1 MSRLVV
7 VLIILILAGLACS
20 LSSDEEAATA
30 VPIIRTSTPTLIV
43 TRTLNVTPTAGI
55 TLQPTAEQ
63 FRTAVP
69 PATVT
74 NCTPRTDWVLY
85 TVKAGDTLGVIAQNV
100 GSTITDLTRANC
112 LPNPDSIVVGQQ
124 LRVPKLPASTPSGS
138 TTTGSTTTGSTTS
151 GSTTSGTGSTTSGST
166 SSGTG
171 STTTGSTTGG
181 DTSKAPKLTQNLAA
195 APVITLSAS
204 EVVTLQPSISLN
216 VGVVENADTVKY
228 FASDSVNLSGA
239 VNVGTDVDPFDGT
252 AITYTFNEFDSVLYF
267 YAEAAN
273 EFGTTRGAALKI
285 TYNPNYDPNPNDD
298 NDIVRAAP
306 YIGFDGSLYTLQEGA
321 TVTLSWTSAPTSAT
335 RVEFYLTPNGGGTP
349 SLLGTDTNPA
359 DGASISWAVP
369 QNVLGTLSATAIQG
383 SGIIKSSL
391 TSSVYSE

>member
-1 MSRLVV
+1 MPRLAV
-7 VLIILILAGLACS
+7 VLMMLLLAGLACS

-69 PATVT
+69 PATIV

-112 LPNPDSIVVGQQ
+112 LANPDSIVVGQQ
-124 LRVPKLPASTPSGS
+124 LRVPRLPASTTSGS
-138 TTTGSTTTGSTTS
+138 TTSGSTTSGSTTSGTGSTTS

-166 SSGTG
+166 TG
-171 STTTGSTTGG
+171 STTSG
-181 DTSKAPKLTQNLAA
+181 DTSKAPKLTQNLSA

-228 FASDSVNLSGA
+228 FASDAANLSGA

-273 EFGTTRGAALKI
+273 EFGTTRGTALKI

-298 NDIVRAAP
+298 NDIVRATP

-349 SLLGTDTNPA
+349 SLLGTDSNPA
-359 DGASISWAVP
+359 DGASISWTVP
-369 QNVLGTLSATAIQG
+369 QDVLGTLSATAIQG
-383 SGIIKSSL
+383 SGIVKSSL